1 MIALNRMSADPVIS
15 AQNVSKAY
23 RIWGSPAARLT
34 APLQES
40 LAGMLPAPAG
50 RWLQNSAARSYR
62 DFWALKDISFEVKQ
76 GEAVGIIGRNGSGKS
91 TLLQIIAGT
100 LQPTVGTVN
109 VRGRVAALLELGSG
123 FNPEFTGRE
132 NVYMNG
138 AVLGLSR
145 PEIDARFDAIAAF
158 ADIGEFIEQ
167 PTKIY
172 SSGMVVRLAFAVC
185 AHVDAHILIIDE
197 ALSVG
202 DARFQLKCARTIDRF
217 LEEGRT
223 LLFVSHDM
231 NSVKRLCNC
240 ALLLEEGRM
249 LFRGRP
255 NTVVNLYSKLL
266 AGTNGAAA
274 IADDLDR
281 LACEGE
287 PGPTIPP
294 PAPRA
299 SEVRP
304 FAELAPTDVPTDD
317 LRRRLDL
324 VQSQL
329 EGIAAAARPDP
340 RLDRLQESERAG
352 QKPAGAEY
360 DYGGELGRIEQR
372 TMRGA
377 DGTEKTVFTSGETVE
392 IRLLVKAHE
401 TFAAPIYALTLKNT
415 QGQDIYGTNTLY
427 NRQTAPPIKAGESA
441 FVVFRFPLNLVAGEY
456 FASLGW
462 TQLMGNELL
471 VIHRRYDSIKFTV
484 LGVDR
489 TFGLAHLFA
498 TIRVEGQ
505 PAGPA

>member
-1 MIALNRMSADPVIS
+1 MITANRMSADPVIS
-15 AQNVSKAY
+15 VQDVSKAY

-40 LAGMLPAPAG
+40 LAGMLPAPAR
-50 RWLQNSAARSYR
+50 RWLQASAAQSYR

-76 GEAVGIIGRNGSGKS
+76 GEAIGIIGRNGSGKS
-91 TLLQIIAGT
+91 TLLQVIAGT

-138 AVLGLSR
+138 TVLGLTR

-197 ALSVG
+197 ALGVG

-223 LLFVSHDM
+223 LLFVSHDV
-231 NSVKRLCNC
+231 NAVKRLCNRA
-240 ALLLEEGRM
+240 ALLEQGQM
-249 LFRGRP
+249 LFRGDP

-266 AGTNGAAA
+266 ASPQGGGAIAEDIRRLSQGDAPAPAPSPTPLAEGAASSTA
-274 IADDLDR
+274 QPRPSDSDVAALSRELHRLRQQLDHIA
-281 LACEGE
+281 E
-287 PGPTIPP
+287 
-294 PAPRA
+294 
-299 SEVRP
+299 
-304 FAELAPTDVPTDD
+304 
-317 LRRRLDL
+317 
-324 VQSQL
+324 
-329 EGIAAAARPDP
+329 AARKDV
-340 RLDRLQESERAG
+340 RLEQLKDSEHAG

-360 DYGGELGRIEQR
+360 DYGGELGRIEDR
-372 TMRGA
+372 SMRGA
-377 DGTEKTVFTSGETVE
+377 DGMEKTVFSSGENVE
-392 IRLLVKAHE
+392 VRFRVKARD
-401 TFAAPIYALTLKNT
+401 TFIAPIYALTLKNPK
-415 QGQDIYGTNTLY
+415 GQDIYGTNTLY
-427 NRQTAPPIKAGESA
+427 NRQTAPPIHAGETA
-441 FVVFRFPLNLVAGEY
+441 VVVFRFPLNLVAGEY
-456 FASLGW
+456 FISLGW
-462 TQLMGNELL
+462 TQFVGDELL
-471 VIHRRYDSIKFTV
+471 VIHRRYDTLKFTV

-489 TFGLAHLFA
+489 AFGIAHLFA
-498 TIRVEGQ
+498 SIEVESQ
-505 PAGPA
+505 PSPSP